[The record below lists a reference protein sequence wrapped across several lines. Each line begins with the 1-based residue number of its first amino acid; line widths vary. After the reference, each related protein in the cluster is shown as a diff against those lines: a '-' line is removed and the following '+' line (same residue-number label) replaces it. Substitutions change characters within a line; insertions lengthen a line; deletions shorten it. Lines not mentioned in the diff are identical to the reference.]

1 MVKASEREG
10 WLGRVSED
18 GEIHR
23 HSGWLIPLGLFTVV
37 AALSGIFLLYDLRP
51 APGPFRDNRP
61 TAAVTRVGI
70 SIRGLTLTV
79 PARYIESRTARSGGD
94 QDVVPLF
101 AALPD
106 MRGYTEAQAALF
118 AGNEADSP
126 IVHLLLRA
134 DTNSLDMKSRLA
146 RIYMPYIIDPKGDE
160 GPFALAHYAFRAD
173 SGYGRDDL
181 YSGGGGEA
189 LFLCERPAEDIP
201 SPNCLAIDRPIAPG
215 VNISYRFKRT
225 QLSRWREIG
234 EGANRLIT
242 SFRK

>member
-1 MVKASEREG
+1 MVKACGREG
-10 WLGRVSED
+10 WAGRVS
-18 GEIHR
+18 GEGEFHR

-61 TAAVTRVGI
+61 TAAVTMVGI
-70 SIRGLTLTV
+70 SVRGLELTV
-79 PARYIESRTARSGGD
+79 PARYIESRAARGGGD

-106 MRGYTEAQAALF
+106 MRGYSDREAALF
-118 AGNEADSP
+118 AGNAPDSP
-126 IVHLLLRA
+126 VVHLLVRA
-134 DTNSLDMKSRLA
+134 DTNGLDMKSRFA
-146 RIYMPYIIDPKGDE
+146 RIYMPYFTDPKGDE
-160 GPFALAHYAFRAD
+160 GPFALARYSFRAD

-181 YSGGGGEA
+181 YAGNDGEV
-189 LFLCERPAEDIP
+189 LFLCERPAQDIP

-215 VNISYRFKRT
+215 INISYRFKRA

-234 EGANRLIT
+234 EGADRLIAG
-242 SFRK
+242 FRK